1 MRITKQKIICCSNDE
16 GRNDLVFD
24 YLMIDFVRFNP
35 PDVFSNDAVR
45 FALKW
50 GKNLI
55 FWGKNSSLHCR
66 TKTLK
71 IKNFFKKNLNNI

>member
-1 MRITKQKIICCSNDE
+1 MRITKQKIIYYSNDE

-35 PDVFSNDAVR
+35 PDVFSNGTVHST
-45 FALKW
+45 LK
-50 GKNLI
+50 
-55 FWGKNSSLHCR
+55 WGKNSSLHCR

-71 IKNFFKKNLNNI
+71 IKNFFRQSKS